1 MEKFDLI
8 IIGAGPGG
16 YETAVD
22 AALQGLS
29 VTIIEKDKLG
39 GTCLNRGCIPTK
51 ALCRSA
57 EIASTIRN
65 SAEFGIGGGDVT
77 IDFPAVMDRKNKV
90 VDELRE
96 GVSTLLK
103 NVNVVNGIAKFNS
116 ADVVEVN
123 GAKYTAPKIIIATG
137 SKPASLSIPGEEL
150 AMSSDDI
157 LEMTSLPKSII
168 IIGGGVIGMEF
179 ASIYAALG
187 AKVTVI
193 EYCKEILPPFD
204 AEIAKRLRMS
214 LKRRGINIVTVAQ
227 VTEILPGMVVKYQTK
242 GKESQ
247 AEAEKVL
254 MAVGRK
260 PVVPEGLTD
269 IGATFN
275 RGFISVDQDMRVQF
289 EDGRQPKEVTLC
301 AIGDVNGKCMLAHAA
316 TAHGKIA
323 LGEYQNLDVIPSAVF
338 TMPECAM
345 VGMTEEQCAASGRNV
360 KISKA
365 TFRANGKAL
374 TMGEPD
380 GLVKV
385 ITDAESDE
393 ILGAHIC
400 GAHAADL
407 IQEIATAKANGIKAS
422 AIKNTIHG
430 HPTLSEVVKAAM
442 P

>member
-1 MEKFDLI
+1 MEKCDLI

-22 AALQGLS
+22 AALQGLA

-39 GTCLNRGCIPTK
+39 GTCLNCGCIPTK
-51 ALCRSA
+51 TLCRSA

-65 SAEFGIGGGDVT
+65 SAEFGIVGGDVT

-123 GAKYTAPKIIIATG
+123 GAKYTAPRIIIATG

-157 LEMTSLPKSII
+157 LEMTSLPKSIV

-187 AKVTVI
+187 VKVTVI

-214 LKRRGINIVTVAQ
+214 LKRRGINIVTGAQ
-227 VTEILPGMVVKYQTK
+227 VTEILPGMVVKYLAK
-242 GKESQ
+242 GKEAQ

-275 RGFISVDQDMRVQF
+275 RGFISVDQDMKVQF
-289 EDGRQPKEVTLC
+289 EDGRQPKEATLY

-345 VGMTEEQCAASGRNV
+345 VGMTEELCAASGRNV

-374 TMGEPD
+374 AMGEPD

-385 ITDAESDE
+385 ITDVESDE

-407 IQEIATAKANGIKAS
+407 IQEIATAMANGIKAS
-422 AIKNTIHG
+422 SIKNTIHG